1 MAHKTIEDL
10 DLLPSRES
18 MCKNKFLKER
28 RRNYYQ
34 GDYHKTGDY
43 YPYTILKR
51 ILSKFVG
58 KSVNDAFSKY
68 CEIVPKYQQKFFWE
82 EFLPKRWMTV
92 RKYYIDENN
101 LIQSTIK
108 PKRKSYEI
116 RSFDIKYGWKHI
128 KTGEVVPRR
137 YHYTDNYEYGV
148 IEGILY
154 KFQYKN
160 YLYYRCFNEE
170 LSKKRKVLREQ
181 KKKQQQKQ
189 YSFITN
195 LEKKIIK
202 DKQLDIITRDRL
214 GFSELSF
221 TKNKQL

>member
-1 MAHKTIEDL
+1 MAYKTIEDL

-18 MCKNKFLKER
+18 MRKDKFLKAY
-28 RRNYYQ
+28 RRNYRG

-43 YPYTILKR
+43 YPYTVLKR

-68 CEIVPKYQQKFFWE
+68 CEIVPKYQQKFFWK
-82 EFLPKRWMTV
+82 EFLPKRWMKV
-92 RKYYIDENN
+92 SRYYIDENN
-101 LIQSTIK
+101 LIQSNIK
-108 PKRKSYEI
+108 PKRKSYEV
-116 RSFDIKYGWKHI
+116 RSFNIKYGWRDI
-128 KTGEVVPRR
+128 KTGEIVTR
-137 YHYTDNYEYGV
+137 YSHYNDGQTYDV
-148 IEGILY
+148 IEGTLY
-154 KFQYKN
+154 KFQHKN

-170 LSKKRKVLREQ
+170 LSKKRKVLREE

-189 YSFITN
+189 YSFVTN

-214 GFSELSF
+214 GFNKFSF
-221 TKNKQL
+221 TKK